1 MDGRNETTELQ
12 DEASKNNSDNP
23 KQKPDRKGDPNNQ
36 TQNGSQSTVSKESLI
51 TAGAS
56 AAALTLGIVF
66 ALVIKRRRN

>member
-1 MDGRNETTELQ
+1 MDGRNETTESQ

-23 KQKPDRKGDPNNQ
+23 KQKPDSKGDPNNQ